1 MDELNLLWIGPRGS
15 GKQTQVQKALAH
27 VAQSRG
33 VPFQLRKSVWSTE
46 TNKKQQRESEQT
58 EAQQDEIETPQGGD
72 GIPYETSQVHL
83 GFDIARMS
91 MQDKQVLRPIFM
103 NLGKGSNVLG
113 GDQGHGAR
121 ILVLYHAHL
130 LSSESVLLLQSC
142 LEQNEGDI
150 SVWMTSEI
158 PVAHRVR
165 DWFVEVPIVGVD
177 RGYNKFVTVSGG
189 ATADWKIIFHDLLS
203 RWADSPKPT
212 IADIKQVKAFIY
224 ELLMRNY
231 RWIEATHCLLDVLLV
246 HPGLSKQQRHD
257 CLAVLA
263 KCEATAGGYTIPSY
277 RIPILWESLFIHL
290 RNVLFKV
297 AS

>member
-1 MDELNLLWIGPRGS
+1 MNRGLDSLNICWRGMS
-15 GKQTQVQKALAH
+15 GVGKRSALMKEIQILANY
-27 VAQSRG
+27 RK
-33 VPFQLRKSVWSTE
+33 VPFSIQIKNISGTTVGTE
-46 TNKKQQRESEQT
+46 EGADGGEAEAESGQIT
-58 EAQQDEIETPQGGD
+58 
-72 GIPYETSQVHL
+72 YESSLVHIGL
-83 GFDIARMS
+83 DIARMS
-91 MQDKQVLRPIFM
+91 MQDKRVLRPIFM
-103 NLGKGSNVLG
+103 NLGKGSQVLAG
-113 GDQGHGAR
+113 EQGHGAR

-165 DWFVEVPIVGVD
+165 DWFVEVPVVGID
-177 RGYNKFVTVSGG
+177 RSYQSFIAVSDG
-189 ATADWKIIFHDLLS
+189 AVADWTSIFYSLLQN
-203 RWADSPKPT
+203 WVGSPKPT

-231 RWIEATHCLLDVLLV
+231 RWIEATHCLLDVILI
-246 HPGLSKQQRHD
+246 HPDLTKKQRYD

-290 RNVLFKV
+290 RTVLYKID
-297 AS
+297 S

>member
-1 MDELNLLWIGPRGS
+1 MNTGIDSLNVCWRGMPGVGKRTALMKELKAIAVHRKIPFSIQYKNISGS
-15 GKQTQVQKALAH
+15 
-27 VAQSRG
+27 
-33 VPFQLRKSVWSTE
+33 STTGDDSAE
-46 TNKKQQRESEQT
+46 
-58 EAQQDEIETPQGGD
+58 GGD
-72 GIPYETSQVHL
+72 TVEPAESGQITYESSLVHI

-91 MQDKQVLRPIFM
+91 MQDKQVLRPIFLS
-103 NLGKGSNVLG
+103 LGKGSQVLAG
-113 GDQGHGAR
+113 EQGHGAR

-165 DWFVEVPIVGVD
+165 DWFVEVPVVGID
-177 RGYNKFVTVSGG
+177 RGYKAFKEISGG
-189 ATADWKIIFHDLLS
+189 AQADWTAIFTELLTN
-203 RWADSPKPT
+203 WANSPRPT

-231 RWIEATHCLLDVLLV
+231 RWIEATHALLDVIIV
-246 HPGLSKQQRHD
+246 HPVLTDTQRYD
-257 CLAVLA
+257 SLTVLA

-297 AS
+297 GS